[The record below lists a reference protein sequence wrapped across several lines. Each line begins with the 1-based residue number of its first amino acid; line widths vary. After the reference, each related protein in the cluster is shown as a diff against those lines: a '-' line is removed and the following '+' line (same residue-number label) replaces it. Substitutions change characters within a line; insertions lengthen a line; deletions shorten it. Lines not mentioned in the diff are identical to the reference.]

1 MDNLSLYSQLV
12 SQASQEQES
21 EFEKKAQEEQQKV
34 EEQESKNS
42 SIEGIIAPF
51 GAEAIK
57 QAGGRL
63 GGAAFKKLGLR
74 KTGDFVED
82 LAKNPRKAVGQL
94 YQNARQ
100 EAESRIRNVRQG
112 TRSLTD
118 RVRQGGVNF
127 RDEAENTIRNR
138 IPQLPEPSTTAQAQA
153 TRPKPEVPEVKPEA
167 TARPPEPQA
176 PEPEDP
182 FSFRPWLSR
191 NQASSE
197 TPSEIPLARSG
208 PQAVEVDPF
217 KVSTPYDD
225 IIDDV
230 AAGRTSLLDGVIK
243 GSIRAPTKAL
253 SPRITELQGKL
264 SSLRPQDVPSSID
277 NQTVRGLSSRIQQQ
291 AVDRTPQ
298 QLQNSQRLSPPS
310 QTEIQTQPRA
320 SPSATE
326 PPTSQPGQ
334 EPVGS
339 GEGDIS
345 AEIQSGRANLTQAGA
360 LNATQ
365 ENLERNA
372 TEQVERQAAGAVEKK
387 VVGEGFEDGVKSAL
401 AANAADLENPVGDV
415 IELGLGI
422 ASLVGSLWGTKV
434 HHADVAKQIPN
445 INPSLGFGIKS
456 E

>member
-1 MDNLSLYSQLV
+1 MDNLSLYSSLV
-12 SQASQEQES
+12 SQATQEQES

-42 SIEGIIAPF
+42 DIEGIIAPF

-57 QAGGRL
+57 QAGGRI

-74 KTGDFVED
+74 KTGQFVED

-127 RDEAENTIRNR
+127 RDEAETTIRNR
-138 IPQLPEPSTTAQAQA
+138 IPQLPEPTTTAQAQA
-153 TRPKPEVPEVKPEA
+153 TRPQPEVPKVEPEATASAPEPEVPESEN
-167 TARPPEPQA
+167 
-176 PEPEDP
+176 P
-182 FSFRPWLSR
+182 FSFSSFMRR
-191 NQASSE
+191 NKASSE
-197 TPSEIPLARSG
+197 TPTETPLASG
-208 PQAVEVDPF
+208 KPVEVDPF
-217 KVSTPYDD
+217 KISTPYDD
-225 IIDDV
+225 IVDDI
-230 AAGRTSLLDGVIK
+230 ASGKTSLLDGVIK
-243 GSIRAPTKAL
+243 GSLRAPTKAL

-264 SSLRPQDVPSSID
+264 SQLRPQDVPSSID
-277 NQTVRGLSSRIQQQ
+277 NQTVRGLSSRVRQQ

-298 QLQNSQRLSPPS
+298 QLQNTQRPSPPS

-320 SPSATE
+320 QPSATE
-326 PPTSQPGQ
+326 PPTSQAGQ
-334 EPVGS
+334 EPVAS

-372 TEQVERQAAGAVEKK
+372 TAQVERQAAGAVEKK

-445 INPSLGFGIKS
+445 INPSLGFGIKQ